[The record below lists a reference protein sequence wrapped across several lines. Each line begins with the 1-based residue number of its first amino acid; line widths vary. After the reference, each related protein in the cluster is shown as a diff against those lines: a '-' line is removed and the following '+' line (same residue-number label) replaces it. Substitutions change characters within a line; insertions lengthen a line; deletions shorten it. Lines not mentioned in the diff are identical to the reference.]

1 MRVKV
6 EKWILTTTKQSG
18 KKPTGDDDDDSVV
31 PVARTER
38 AVKSNGDIIIEQ
50 SIHLKQ
56 QLFQESP
63 APKLTLK
70 RTAHNTS
77 SNSRD
82 PNQPAT
88 PTHLSINFEL
98 LNNVSC

>member
-6 EKWILTTTKQSG
+6 EKWILTTTKQSN
-18 KKPTGDDDDDSVV
+18 KSADDDSVV
-31 PVARTER
+31 PVTRTEQS
-38 AVKSNGDIIIEQ
+38 VKSNSDIVIEQ

-56 QLFQESP
+56 QLYQESP
-63 APKLTLK
+63 APKPTLK

-77 SNSRD
+77 SNNRD
-82 PNQPAT
+82 PNQPTT

-98 LNNVSC
+98 INNVSW